1 VVLALALRNQL
12 AQIGQG
18 PMSGPYRS
26 SNVAFRYCPWR
37 PQREHFSRTMSEG
50 YSASEKDHPL
60 FKMSQRPRRISLA
73 KTLNREPCLISIKT
87 FDDPASVIPPD
98 AFAAVLNVVTAR
110 LNQRVIR

>member
-1 VVLALALRNQL
+1 
-12 AQIGQG
+12 
-18 PMSGPYRS
+18 
-26 SNVAFRYCPWR
+26 
-37 PQREHFSRTMSEG
+37 
-50 YSASEKDHPL
+50 
-60 FKMSQRPRRISLA
+60 MSQRPRRISLA